1 MCMYVCVQGLESFL
15 QATSSIILG
24 KDSPSLKE
32 ERVAVLQTLSG
43 TGALRVAAEFISKF
57 SDKKPK
63 VYISD
68 PSWGNHHTIFQKA
81 GLETTKYRYSVNP
94 RSRPISPMSTPR
106 ILIPAPCST
115 TRPGCGSCSHSHT

>member
-1 MCMYVCVQGLESFL
+1 MFLFFVQGLESFL

-32 ERVAVLQTLSG
+32 ERVAVMQTLSG
-43 TGALRVAAEFISKF
+43 TGALRIAAEFIAKF
-57 SDKKPK
+57 SDAKPK

-81 GLETTKYRYSVNP
+81 GLETTKYRLP
-94 RSRPISPMSTPR
+94 PPLP
-106 ILIPAPCST
+106 P
-115 TRPGCGSCSHSHT
+115 